1 MKKIAIVTW
10 IGSLNYGTSLQS
22 FALQYALE
30 NKGYRT
36 NLLDLV
42 YSKKNA
48 KQKKGLLFPL
58 RIVKRWFIDKKSN
71 DKPSKMRRF
80 HKDCQKIVS
89 PSNAIELN
97 RIVNETDVFV
107 SGNDQIWNVV
117 HRFDKN
123 MFLSFAQNKK
133 RISYSSSIGI
143 NSIPI
148 EYQDEVKNLL
158 SAYSHISVRE
168 QKAVD
173 VLSELTKRNDIVQVV
188 DPTFL
193 LTKDEWSHL
202 CKDSR
207 TPSSIK
213 YLLCYFIGENDFYSK
228 QVDDIRKKMQFDS
241 VVVVVH
247 RLPLKVHIDG
257 ATIID
262 NAGPL
267 DFVNLIQHAACVCT
281 DSFHATAIALNSS
294 VDFIEFLRF
303 SNDDENSQNSRIFG
317 LLDHYGLQSRLYS
330 SDYDDW
336 MNRIDYENVQN
347 ILEDD
352 RKKSWNYLINAI
364 ER

>member
-1 MKKIAIVTW
+1 MNKATIVTW
-10 IGSLNYGTSLQS
+10 TGSYNYGTALQS
-22 FALQYALE
+22 FALEYALE
-30 NKGYRT
+30 QHGYDVKILGKIHFKSFLSLIKGKIQQKFF
-36 NLLDLV
+36 LLKL
-42 YSKKNA
+42 SLKKN
-48 KQKKGLLFPL
+48 KLYNMN
-58 RIVKRWFIDKKSN
+58 I
-71 DKPSKMRRF
+71 F
-80 HKDCQKIVS
+80 HNRYQKISSVW
-89 PSNAIELN
+89 NERGLKK
-97 RIVNETDVFV
+97 IVDETDVFV
-107 SGNDQIWNVV
+107 SGSDQIWNVV

-207 TPSSIK
+207 TPSSKK

-241 VVVVVH
+241 IVVVVH

-257 ATIID
+257 ATIVD

-267 DFVNLIQHAACVCT
+267 DFVNHIQHAACVCT

-303 SNDDENSQNSRIFG
+303 SNEDENSQNSRIFD
-317 LLDHYGLQSRLYS
+317 LLNHYGLQSRLYS
-330 SDYDDW
+330 SNHDDW